1 MTSRID
7 GAGEGNPGISG
18 MNIYVPALRVNFE
31 DWCEWS
37 GQDWRR
43 IQATV
48 GKSYRLPAPDENAY
62 TLAATAV
69 LRLIREND
77 IDPRRIGWLG
87 LGTESSTDNSAGAVI
102 VRGMVD
108 RALDTI
114 GMPRLS
120 RHCEVHEIKHA
131 CLGGVYALKSALRYL
146 ATDGHDRQ
154 AIVVASDIA
163 EYERGSSGEQTQGSG
178 AVAMLCEARARLIE
192 LDLAGAGSASDYR
205 GADFRK
211 PHVRAFRPGRGGAA
225 WRRCEFPVF
234 NGKYSTYSYIDETQ
248 RAFEDMLEKT
258 GIGPDGCPG
267 SSRHP
272 VLPQALPQHAHARS
286 VVSAAEGLACRRPQY
301 RDDRRALQ
309 CRADNAGNRC
319 AGTFR
324 QAGPV
329 RPPPCRQAGCRSHDG
344 NRGGG
349 VSGAEIPGIRRF
361 YQRQDEPGAGY
372 TANFGN
378 MYSASLF
385 GWMAAG
391 LQEAAN
397 LGDDVG
403 GSSVLLF
410 GYGSGDAAECIPAR
424 IPEGF
429 EKQASRIGLDD
440 AMDGALD
447 LARSQYESLHD
458 NQLIGGL
465 GPLPGDRFRL
475 SHVGQREEGAFQ
487 DVGIEYYE
495 YMPTTG
501 RSTVLGD
508 KAALLQPAKA
518 V

>member
-1 MTSRID
+1 MTDRNDS
-7 GAGEGNPGISG
+7 AGGRNPGISG
-18 MNIYVPALRVNFE
+18 MNVYVPALRVDLE
-31 DWCEWS
+31 DWCEWT
-37 GQDWRR
+37 GQNWPR

-48 GKSYRLPAPDENAY
+48 GRSYRLPAPDENAY

-77 IDPRRIGWLG
+77 IDPGRIGWLG

-108 RALDTI
+108 RALDAI

-178 AVAMLCEARARLIE
+178 AVAMLCEADARLFE
-192 LDLAGAGSASDYR
+192 LDLANAGSASDYR

-211 PHVRAFRPGRGGAA
+211 PHVRAFRPSRGGAA

-234 NGKYSTYSYIDETQ
+234 NGKYSTFSYIDETQ
-248 RAFEDMLEKT
+248 RAFEDMLERT
-258 GIGPDGCPG
+258 GLRPLDALEQSDLLFFHRPYHNMPMHAVSYLLLKGWLSDNPNSRMIADLCDAGQTSPEIVAQELSARPDLFDRILTGKDADPM
-267 SSRHP
+267 
-272 VLPQALPQHAHARS
+272 
-286 VVSAAEGLACRRPQY
+286 AATGGLAS
-301 RDDRRALQ
+301 A
-309 CRADNAGNRC
+309 
-319 AGTFR
+319 
-324 QAGPV
+324 V
-329 RPPPCRQAGCRSHDG
+329 RKSPEFAAFTGDKMS
-344 NRGGG
+344 RG
-349 VSGAEIPGIRRF
+349 S
-361 YQRQDEPGAGY
+361 GY

-385 GWMAAG
+385 GWMAGA
-391 LQEAAN
+391 LQEAVN
-397 LGDDVG
+397 LGDDIG

-429 EKQASRIGLDD
+429 EKQGSRIGLDHT
-440 AMDGALD
+440 MDGALD
-447 LARSQYESLHD
+447 LARDQYISLHD

-475 SHVGQREEGAFQ
+475 SHIGQREDGAFQ
-487 DVGIEYYE
+487 DIGIEYYE
-495 YMPTTG
+495 YIPASEQTTTFPVESS
-501 RSTVLGD
+501 R
-508 KAALLQPAKA
+508 LQQAKA
-518 V
+518 I